1 MSIWKNYEFIDYLNV
16 KENEIKNLPK
26 GVSISTMCANCKI
39 NTNVNIDNIYNFL
52 ELNDNDIL
60 TVKINDD
67 KQRTL
72 IKDNKKK
79 RSTKKRTKTNSMY
92 NAITIVMRIY
102 EGEYEDLAKVKKINM
117 KLFNNGSIQLSGVK
131 NYKYTNR
138 ALNKLVFKLKEIKED
153 VQFIDDYKNIN
164 VTNFN
169 IYMINS
175 EYKLAT
181 QINRNNLFNILYS
194 QKVKCSYEKCIR
206 ACVTV
211 KYVPENNNKD
221 NKEVTIC
228 IFEKG
233 SIKITGARNIEQV
246 HDSYKY
252 MNKLIL
258 QNIDKIKKNDE
269 NDEIELIMKLYDE
282 VTKNNDHK
290 LNVVL

>member
-1 MSIWKNYEFIDYLNV
+1 MSIWKNYDFIDYLNV
-16 KENEIKNLPK
+16 KQNEINDLPK

-92 NAITIVMRIY
+92 NAITIVMRIH
-102 EGEYEDLAKVKKINM
+102 EGEYEDLTKVKKINM

-138 ALNKLVFKLKEIKED
+138 ALNKLVFKLKEIKEE
-153 VQFIDDYKNIN
+153 VHFIDDYENIN

-211 KYVPENNNKD
+211 KYVPENNNED